1 MTDKP
6 EMTLAEMALQCVED
20 SKLWFPGIAQSVPH
34 HTLSLAGEVGE
45 LANLVKKVERGS
57 LDVKDARVRYD
68 MAMETTDV
76 FIYTLNIAGLLHVNL
91 AESYKMKRAENT
103 RRFLK

>member
-1 MTDKP
+1 MKDG
-6 EMTLAEMALQCVED
+6 MTLAEMAMQCVED

-45 LANLVKKVERGS
+45 LANLVKKIERGS
-57 LDVKDARVRYD
+57 LDVKNAGVRYD
-68 MAMETTDV
+68 LAMETTDV

-91 AESYKMKRAENT
+91 AESYKMKRTENMK
-103 RRFLK
+103 RFTK